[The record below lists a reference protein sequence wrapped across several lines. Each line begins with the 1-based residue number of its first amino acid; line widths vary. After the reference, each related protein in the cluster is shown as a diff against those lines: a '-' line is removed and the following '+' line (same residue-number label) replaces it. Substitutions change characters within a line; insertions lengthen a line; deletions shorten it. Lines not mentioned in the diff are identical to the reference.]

1 MSEYDHEPVRG
12 LPGDLPAGE
21 SLLWQG
27 APDWRRLAHDA
38 FHVRIVAGYFAVL
51 LAWAIIDAATGSTTS
66 PIGIALT
73 AALATVCLGLLY
85 GLAWLSAR
93 TTVYSITSKRVVMRF
108 GMALPKAVN
117 LPFAKIATAQLAEHA
132 DGTGDIA
139 LALTARGLGY
149 AAMWPHARAWKLAAP
164 EPSLRSLPDAAKV
177 AALLAE
183 ACAAAVPGSRIAMD
197 APTQQSGFG
206 DAVAA

>member
-21 SLLWQG
+21 TLLWQG
-27 APDWRRLAHDA
+27 APDFRRLARDA
-38 FHVRIVAGYFAVL
+38 FHVRLVAAYFAVL
-51 LAWAIIDAATGSTTS
+51 LAWAVIDALAESTTS

-73 AALATVCLGLLY
+73 AGLAAVCLGLLY

-117 LPFAKIATAQLAEHA
+117 LPFARIATAQLALND
-132 DGTGDIA
+132 DGTGDLA
-139 LALTARGLGY
+139 LALTDKGLGY
-149 AAMWPHARAWKLAAP
+149 AAMWPHARAWRLAQP
-164 EPSLRSLPDAAKV
+164 EPSLRSLPDAAMV

-183 ACAAAVPGSRIAMD
+183 ACAAAVPVSRLAAD
-197 APTQQSGFG
+197 APAQHGDFG
-206 DAVAA
+206 GAVAA

>member
-1 MSEYDHEPVRG
+1 MSEYDHEPIRG

-21 SLLWQG
+21 TLLWQG
-27 APDWRRLAHDA
+27 SPDWRRLARDA
-38 FHVRIVAGYFAVL
+38 FHVRLVAIYFAIL
-51 LAWAIIDAATGSTTS
+51 LAWAVIDALTGSSTS

-73 AALATVCLGLLY
+73 GGLAAVCLGLLY

-117 LPFAKIATAQLAEHA
+117 LPFARIETAQLAQND

-139 LALTARGLGY
+139 LALTDKGLGY
-149 AAMWPHARAWKLAAP
+149 AAMWPHARAWKLAQP
-164 EPSLRSLPDAAKV
+164 EPSLRSLNDAATV
-177 AALLAE
+177 AALLAQ
-183 ACAAAVPGSRIAMD
+183 ACAAAVPVSRLAAETA
-197 APTQQSGFG
+197 APQGGFDG
-206 DAVAA
+206 AVAA